1 MNDIDIKNE
10 LRQSQDEINDL
21 NDVEEIDLSINND
34 SFAIYPNAE
43 VRVEKAQFSILHLQ
57 VLCRK
62 RNELILNPDF
72 QRNNVWKPRQESE
85 LIESILMGIPIP
97 LMYLFEGRNGK
108 RQVVDGRQRI
118 TAILNFLEGKFKLCN
133 LRILTGL
140 NGAYFQDLDPKL
152 QGVFEDYQLFF
163 YIIQPPTPER
173 VKYDIFD
180 RVNRGGT
187 SLNKQEMRNALYR
200 GRCTQMLSELCGSIA
215 FLNAT
220 GRSINKTRMKDQY
233 VVLRA
238 IAFMMYFRG
247 AFENMPSLQYRGD
260 IDDFLARFMVY
271 INEEVSEDILNQYAR
286 LFIHS
291 MSVGFDLLGED
302 GFRFEGN
309 KVRRPINMPLFES
322 LAYLF
327 SYCPTDM
334 DNRSR
339 SWLLGQIDQVKSLFD
354 RSNYFTGNI
363 DSTTSVAFR
372 FDHINNIVKELR

>member
-1 MNDIDIKNE
+1 
-10 LRQSQDEINDL
+10 
-21 NDVEEIDLSINND
+21 
-34 SFAIYPNAE
+34 
-43 VRVEKAQFSILHLQ
+43 
-57 VLCRK
+57 
-62 RNELILNPDF
+62 
-72 QRNNVWKPRQESE
+72 
-85 LIESILMGIPIP
+85 
-97 LMYLFEGRNGK
+97 
-108 RQVVDGRQRI
+108 
-118 TAILNFLEGKFKLCN
+118 
-133 LRILTGL
+133 
-140 NGAYFQDLDPKL
+140 
-152 QGVFEDYQLFF
+152 
-163 YIIQPPTPER
+163 
-173 VKYDIFD
+173 
-180 RVNRGGT
+180 
-187 SLNKQEMRNALYR
+187 
-200 GRCTQMLSELCGSIA
+200 MLSELCGSIA

-220 GRSINKTRMKDQY
+220 GHSINKTRMKDHY